1 MYNIFN
7 MIIVKKS
14 GYLKYK
20 DLKFRCA
27 LGKAGIN
34 KKKRKVIISLLK
46 EYIESLRFIIE
57 QIESKILKL

>member
-1 MYNIFN
+1 

-34 KKKRKVIISLLK
+34 KKKGKVIISLLK